1 MKVNWDDD
9 IPNSH
14 GKLKNG
20 NQTTNQQTCSPCH
33 PIICTLKP
41 PFLAEFQAISDVREV
56 LLQRIKTL
64 REFKTDMIWLA
75 VSTPLKKY
83 ESQLGWLFS
92 RYGKVKKKM
101 MFQTTTNQWSNQS
114 NLQHL
119 AATATAQSCKSTPL
133 PGDLALKNNSVWG
146 VSRRYKFDILW
157 RVTLVK
163 YTHTYIYIYT

>member
-83 ESQLGWLFS
+83 ESQLG
-92 RYGKVKKKM
+92 
-101 MFQTTTNQWSNQS
+101 
-114 NLQHL
+114 
-119 AATATAQSCKSTPL
+119 
-133 PGDLALKNNSVWG
+133 
-146 VSRRYKFDILW
+146 
-157 RVTLVK
+157 
-163 YTHTYIYIYT
+163 